1 MMAPASRPR
10 VAVAFRRQKPAA
22 APAAAGSSRKQATR
36 SRNGWGSISIRAS
49 GDRRGRSSPSPSRTS
64 SRSQDYEARLGKP
77 FAQESF
83 VRELADL
90 RDQLKLMLSEYPPEG
105 SKPVAELAE
114 RIKALREA
122 NTVEAAPKRT
132 GARKAVRAE
141 RPVTARIRARLSEQA
156 MEEAEEPTQSPVEV
170 KTELVEP
177 PAPWNQ
183 W

>member
-49 GDRRGRSSPSPSRTS
+49 GDRRGRSSPSRIS

-83 VRELADL
+83 VKELADL